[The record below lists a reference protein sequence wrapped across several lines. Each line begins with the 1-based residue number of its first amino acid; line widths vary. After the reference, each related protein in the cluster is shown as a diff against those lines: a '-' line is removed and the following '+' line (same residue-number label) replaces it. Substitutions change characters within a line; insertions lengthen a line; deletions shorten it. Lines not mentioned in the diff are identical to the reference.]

1 MKKGAYDLGRKAVY
15 YIVVVIII
23 AVLFVYIMNN
33 FREYRITMLSTL
45 DKATDF
51 AMVNNIVICVSQKD
65 ADTGKMY
72 LGKIDPAKLNKDSLT
87 KCLGGNPPYS
97 DKSVKIKI
105 GKDEIIT
112 QEPYFEYTK
121 YERTV
126 ILEDKEKTLEINIE
140 KYPLVR

>member
-33 FREYRITMLSTL
+33 FREYRMTMLSTL
-45 DKATDF
+45 DKATDL
-51 AMVNNIVICVSQKD
+51 AMVNNVLRCVSQKD
-65 ADTGKMY
+65 ADTGRIY
-72 LGKIDPAKLNKDSLT
+72 LGKIDPVKLNKESLT
-87 KCLGGNPPYS
+87 KCLGSNPPYS

-112 QEPYFEYTK
+112 QDPYFEYTE
-121 YERTV
+121 YQRTV
-126 ILEDKEKTLEINIE
+126 IYKGNEETLKISIE
-140 KYPLVR
+140 KYPLVK